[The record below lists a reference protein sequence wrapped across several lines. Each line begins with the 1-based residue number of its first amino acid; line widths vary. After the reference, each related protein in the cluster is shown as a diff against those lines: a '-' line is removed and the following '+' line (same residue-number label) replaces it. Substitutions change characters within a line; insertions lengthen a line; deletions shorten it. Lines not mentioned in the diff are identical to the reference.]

1 MLFIAILSELQ
12 LKEIVFA
19 PKQFT
24 MVIRFV
30 AIVLVCLNVVVVRI
44 KIGMHEIAT
53 AGAAFR
59 KISAN
64 LRPACRGPK
73 LTQSD
78 SGVRTWL
85 SAKFRR
91 QPGYGLSKE
100 NRPEVHLK

>member
-1 MLFIAILSELQ
+1 
-12 LKEIVFA
+12 
-19 PKQFT
+19 

-73 LTQSD
+73 LTQSGLRSPD
-78 SGVRTWL
+78 LAVSEVSASTWL
-85 SAKFRR
+85 WFIKRKQTRSTLEVKKLQSAIRVGVVLLLHHNGFK
-91 QPGYGLSKE
+91 
-100 NRPEVHLK
+100 